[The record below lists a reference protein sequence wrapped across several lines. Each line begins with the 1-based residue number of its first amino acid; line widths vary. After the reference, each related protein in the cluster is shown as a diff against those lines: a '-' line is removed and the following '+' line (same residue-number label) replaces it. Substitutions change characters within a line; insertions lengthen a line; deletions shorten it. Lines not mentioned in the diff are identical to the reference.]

1 MQRDATSLTSW
12 ARAIKAAVD
21 AEGVDSEALFA
32 EAGLDLADLNDPNAR
47 YPLAG
52 TAKLWRL
59 AIAATGNENLGLS
72 VARQTNQTTFHAL
85 GYSVLA
91 STSLRECFETVV
103 RYFRIVTDAGD
114 ARFEQLDSGQYKYS
128 LQPVEAAAQEAG
140 DAMMAIMIRL
150 CRALGGQ
157 DLRADKVVFQRPAP
171 RDPAVF
177 EKVFK
182 APLTFGANETAIY
195 FQQADME
202 RPLLTGNAELARHNN
217 QILVKY
223 LAQLEAGN
231 IVDRVHAALVE
242 QLPHGEPSQEKI
254 AATLHMSL
262 RNLQRKL
269 ADADSSY
276 KAILNQTRQ
285 ELAVSYMNDNQYS
298 ISEIAYLLGFAD
310 TSGFTRAFKRWTGL
324 APSDFR
330 AQKIE

>member
-21 AEGVDSEALFA
+21 AEGVDSEPLFA
-32 EAGLDLADLNDPNAR
+32 EAGLDMGDLNDPNAR

-52 TAKLWRL
+52 TTKLWAL
-59 AIAATGNENLGLS
+59 AIAATQNENLGLS

-91 STSLRECFETVV
+91 STTLRECFETVV

-114 ARFEQLDSGQYKYS
+114 PQFVQLDNGQYKYS
-128 LQPVEAAAQEAG
+128 LQPLDAAAQEAS

-150 CRALGGQ
+150 CRALAGR
-157 DLRADKVVFQRPAP
+157 DFRAEKVVFRRPSP
-171 RDPAVF
+171 LDPSVF
-177 EKVFK
+177 AKVFK
-182 APLTFGANETAIY
+182 APLEFGCDETAIY
-195 FQQADME
+195 FNQADME
-202 RPLLTGNAELARHNN
+202 RPLATANAELARHNN

-231 IVDRVHAALVE
+231 IVDRVHAALVD

-254 AATLHMSL
+254 AASLHMSL

-269 ADADSSY
+269 AEVDNSY
-276 KAILNQTRQ
+276 KAILNQTRE
-285 ELAVSYMNDNQYS
+285 ELAVSYMNDQQYS

-310 TSGFTRAFKRWTGL
+310 TSGFTRAFKRWTGQS
-324 APSDFR
+324 PSDFR
-330 AQKIE
+330 AQQN